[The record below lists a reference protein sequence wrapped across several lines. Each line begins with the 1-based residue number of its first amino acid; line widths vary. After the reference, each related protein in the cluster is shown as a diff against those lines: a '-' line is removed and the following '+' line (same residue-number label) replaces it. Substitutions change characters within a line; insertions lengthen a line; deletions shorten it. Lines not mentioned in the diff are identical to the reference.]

1 MLKNRTILP
10 TLSLFLAAQVALVT
24 PASLA
29 RAANNAPAAAPAPAP
44 VQPVPYPQS
53 QPVPYAQ
60 PSALVPTTPSAAPQA
75 TAQVGATVS
84 GTGGT
89 GGNDVVVLK
98 SGGMVRGTLI
108 EILPNDHATVTLATG
123 QNAIIQWDHIHHIE
137 RGGAAAATPA
147 PAATRPTHEPTARV
161 HVESDHPV
169 TIERRVSVRTWAF
182 ACEAPCDV
190 ELPLSDEYRIV
201 GAGVRTSSNFHLAAQ
216 SGERVVLDVNTGSK
230 AGFIGGVILVPVG
243 GLTILIGLLV
253 VAAGAVQNT
262 VSYDYTTGS
271 YNSVHDGSDLT
282 RSGWITVAIG
292 AAATLGGILM
302 ITGNRT
308 SVDQEPA
315 QARIGGDTW
324 AHLPTWRDDQ
334 SAIGAPKPVSLP
346 IFSGAF

>member
-1 MLKNRTILP
+1 M
-10 TLSLFLAAQVALVT
+10 
-24 PASLA
+24 
-29 RAANNAPAAAPAPAP
+29 
-44 VQPVPYPQS
+44 
-53 QPVPYAQ
+53 PYAQ
-60 PSALVPTTPSAAPQA
+60 PSALVPATPSAAPQA
-75 TAQVGATVS
+75 TTQIGATAS
-84 GTGGT
+84 GT

-137 RGGAAAATPA
+137 RGGAAVPTPA
-147 PAATRPTHEPTARV
+147 PAAARTTREPTARV

-169 TIERRVSVRTWAF
+169 SIERRVSVRTWAF

-201 GAGVRTSSNFHLAAQ
+201 GPGVRTSSTFHLAAQ
-216 SGERVVLDVNTGSK
+216 AGERVVLDVNTGSK

-243 GLTILIGLLV
+243 GITILIGLLV
-253 VAAGAVQNT
+253 VAAGAVENNT
-262 VSYDYTTGS
+262 TTYDYTTNS
-271 YNSVHDGSDLT
+271 YTTSVHDGSDLT

-334 SAIGAPKPVSLP
+334 SAIGAPKAVSLP